1 LAPISGREEDDMG
14 EVRDRM
20 KQDLRLKCYRAG
32 TQALYLSYA
41 KRFVAHFMKPPTELG
56 REEVRKYQLY
66 LHDERKLQPGTV
78 KGHLGA
84 IRFLYTF
91 TLGKPEV
98 VAGIL
103 WPRQLHKLPDV
114 LACDEVEA
122 VFANVESI
130 EHRAILMATYGAGLR
145 ITEACRLC
153 IPDLDP
159 KRGLIHIRDGKRG
172 RDRYVMLPV
181 RLLGVLREYWRQA
194 RPPGPQLFPGT
205 GRTGAITP
213 RAVGDALAKA
223 VAISSS
229 RSHRNGPPG
238 PGALHSGV
246 MRQEV
251 TNGVSYVQERDDAFW
266 LAGTRV
272 SLDSLVY
279 AFWNGQTAE
288 SIAQSFPTLSLEQVY
303 GAITFYLGHRDEI
316 DRYLAKRRDDF
327 DAARD
332 GARTADPAFYA
343 KLGALRRS

>member
-1 LAPISGREEDDMG
+1 MG
-14 EVRDRM
+14 DVRDRM
-20 KQDLRLKCYRAG
+20 KQDLRLKCYRPG

-41 KRFVAHFMKPPTELG
+41 KKFVAYFMKPPTELG

-66 LHDERKLQPGTV
+66 LHDERKLHPGTV

-103 WPRQLHKLPDV
+103 WPRQPHKLPDV
-114 LACDEVEA
+114 LACEEVEA
-122 VFANVESI
+122 VFANVESL

-159 KRGLIHIRDGKRG
+159 KRGLIHVRDGKRG

-181 RLLGVLREYWRQA
+181 RLLGILREYWRQA

-205 GRTGAITP
+205 GRTGTITP

-223 VAISSS
+223 VTKAGLTK
-229 RSHRNGPPG
+229 RVTP
-238 PGALHSGV
+238 HS
-246 MRQEV
+246 MRH
-251 TNGVSYVQERDDAFW
+251 AFATH
-266 LAGTRV
+266 LLEGGTDIRTIQVLLGHASIRTTAHYTRV
-272 SLDSLVY
+272 SGKTIASTKSPLDR
-279 AFWNGQTAE
+279 
-288 SIAQSFPTLSLEQVY
+288 
-303 GAITFYLGHRDEI
+303 LGTKE
-316 DRYLAKRRDDF
+316 AKKTR
-327 DAARD
+327 
-332 GARTADPAFYA
+332 
-343 KLGALRRS
+343 